1 MNKRIIKHFLMK
13 IFCIVVIFLL
23 LSPLAQ
29 ADVFF
34 DMDTYTD
41 ANSSA
46 VITLIDPNA
55 NTDPNSIEEVT
66 LQVEST
72 SDPNGITIL
81 AEETDPNTDKFTADF
96 GFTRN
101 NSDDENKLI
110 QVSDGDT
117 ITVTYDES
125 DWTDTA
131 EIDFAD
137 LDEPEEPTD
146 NNDDPNAP
154 EGSTNNDETHSTSD
168 SPDFTFGKHK
178 GCFINTAAAGLKVFF
193 H

>member
-1 MNKRIIKHFLMK
+1 MR

-41 ANSSA
+41 TNSLA
-46 VITLIDPNA
+46 LITLKDPNA
-55 NTDPNSIEEVT
+55 NTDPTSIEEVT

-72 SDPNGITIL
+72 SDPNGITIS
-81 AEETDPNTDKFTADF
+81 AEETDPNTAEFTADF

-101 NSDDENKLI
+101 NSDDENNLI

-137 LDEPEEPTD
+137 LDEPEEPT

-154 EGSTNNDETHSTSD
+154 EGSTNNNETHSTSD
-168 SPDFTFGKHK
+168 FPDFGKYK
-178 GCFINTAAAGLKVFF
+178 GCFINTAAAGLKAFF